1 MRPMVLIRLAGIKGR
16 VDGPRGRILQALV
29 MVLFGMGVRPEAL
42 WSVDRLGEAHRRN
55 LTERSEK
62 PAA

>member
-1 MRPMVLIRLAGIKGR
+1 MVLLRLAGIKGE
-16 VDGPRGRILQALV
+16 GGRTARAYFAGLV
-29 MVLFGMGVRPEAL
+29 MVLFGIGVRPEAL
-42 WSVDRLGEAHRRN
+42 GVLTAFEAHRRN

>member
-1 MRPMVLIRLAGIKGR
+1 MVLIRLAVSRGR
-16 VDGPRGRILQALV
+16 VDGGRILQALV
-29 MVLFGMGVRPEAL
+29 VVLFGMGVPEAP
-42 WSVDRLGEAHRRN
+42 WSIERLGEAHRRN